1 VNINQLVLTGIDHVI
16 IKIIGSHNQSWNLR
30 MTTKANPLSYL
41 NFWETAAE
49 EEFGLLIECATEGD
63 KRLLVNALY
72 ECRKQSGGF
81 ENLMIFQPN
90 PPNVLFIA
98 KKTTELE

>member
-1 VNINQLVLTGIDHVI
+1 
-16 IKIIGSHNQSWNLR
+16 

-41 NFWETAAE
+41 NFWEEAAS
-49 EEFGLLIECATEGD
+49 EEFGLLVECASEDD

-98 KKTTELE
+98 KKTTELPE